1 MIAVRSGIFKGVFY
15 GWTALF
21 CILYL
26 PLFWMPRNGLI
37 AFQGIWSRGVRVI
50 LRLIM
55 NIRLEVRGVENIP
68 HGGALIAMKH
78 QSSFDTFVMHTVVS
92 HPAFVMKKE
101 LLKIPLYGRFC
112 LNTGMIPVDREGG
125 LRALKKLMQDSAQ
138 SISEDRQLIIFPE
151 GSRSLPGQKVEY
163 QPGIFGIYKHT
174 QHAVI
179 PVALNSGVYWP
190 KKGHLVPGGVIVFE
204 FLSPIEPGMDK
215 DSFMAALENK
225 IEAASLALLENS
237 DIQKIEQ

>member
-1 MIAVRSGIFKGVFY
+1 
-15 GWTALF
+15 
-21 CILYL
+21 
-26 PLFWMPRNGLI
+26 
-37 AFQGIWSRGVRVI
+37 
-50 LRLIM
+50 M